1 MQEKPKNK
9 HLPKSSPNPSHS
21 TITTEEIFTDF
32 KMRTQQ
38 NQSSSTLA
46 TSVSSVLKNYRQWLT
61 NKNLSASSIKN
72 YLSDTRIFL
81 GWLKRLP
88 QSSEDILDY
97 ATQLKLTHKP
107 KTVKRKVASLKK
119 FCLFLHQVFS
129 LEKISHNITHL
140 PHEPIELILKNFRA
154 HLVKHGHKPKTVTNY
169 ISDIRHFLN
178 WSTTQPTNN

>member
-1 MQEKPKNK
+1 MQEKPKNLK
-9 HLPKSSPNPSHS
+9 TQIKLNRTDQTDKRITSLDITRDFQRLTKKSVPSV
-21 TITTEEIFTDF
+21 
-32 KMRTQQ
+32 
-38 NQSSSTLA
+38 NQS
-46 TSVSSVLKNYRQWLT
+46 VKSVLFHFSQWLT

-72 YLSDTRIFL
+72 YLSDARIFL

-119 FCLFLHQVFS
+119 FSLFLHQVFS

-140 PHEPIELILKNFRA
+140 PDEPIDLILKNFRA
-154 HLVKHGHKPKTVTNY
+154 HLVKHGHKPKTITNY
-169 ISDIRHFLN
+169 ISDIRHFLT
-178 WSTTQPTNN
+178 WSTSNTE